1 MGNLSYIILLPLIAS
16 LIVGF
21 GKLGAT
27 YSRLVAI
34 SVTAIQLLV
43 LAKITLIFDPS
54 QAGFQLTESYNW
66 IHLNLGSLG
75 HFVSKYAIGVDGL
88 SLGLLLLTGL
98 VSFVALWNSKDIHDK
113 IEGYYALVL
122 LLNASLMGCFVA
134 QDMFL
139 FYIFF
144 EFMLLP
150 MYFLIG
156 IWGGPRR
163 NYASL
168 KFFIYTL
175 VGSLFILIV
184 MLGIALA
191 YMDPYE
197 TAISLQKLGVNQGFG
212 IEALQS
218 MQTALAAHE
227 IAPNQIV
234 HSFDMQALS
243 DAHNC
248 QPNNLF
254 SPQSGFLLG
263 GLSGRA
269 WGFWL
274 LFIGFAI
281 KLPLVPL
288 HTWLPD
294 AHVEAPTP
302 ISVLLAGVLLK
313 IGAYGW
319 LRMAIPFFP
328 AEAIQA
334 APIMAGLGVLSII
347 YGAYNA
353 LAMTDLKKLVAYSS
367 VSHMGFVLLG
377 IASFTPEGWQ
387 GAIYQLLSHG
397 ILSSLLFLMVG
408 VLYSRTGN
416 RQIDNFS
423 GLATT
428 MPWFTVISGIA
439 IFASLGLP
447 GFSGFIGEFFSL
459 MGAFTSSNL
468 TPIYAVLGGLGILLG
483 AGYLLWTFQKIFL
496 GSYYVRE
503 STWELPDLTIMEK
516 ISLFGLGILS
526 IIFGIFPGIIFELS
540 EIFVTNSLNLLFHS

>member
-43 LAKITLIFDPS
+43 LAKITLIFDPT

>member
-1 MGNLSYIILLPLIAS
+1 MGNLSYIILLPLLAS

-21 GKLGAT
+21 GKLGTT

-34 SVTAIQLLV
+34 GVIGIQLLV
-43 LAKITLIFDPS
+43 LAKIALVFDPT
-54 QAGFQLTESYNW
+54 QAGFQLTESHDW

-75 HFVSKYAIGVDGL
+75 QFVSKYSLGVDGL
-88 SLGLLLLTGL
+88 SIGLILLTGL
-98 VSFVALWNSKDIHDK
+98 VSFVALWNSQEIKEK
-113 IEGYYALVL
+113 MAGYYALVL
-122 LLNASLMGCFVA
+122 LLNASLIGCFLA
-134 QDMFL
+134 RDMFL

-184 MLGIALA
+184 MLGISLA

-197 TAISLQKLGVNQGFG
+197 TALSLQKIGANENFG
-212 IEALQS
+212 LEALQS

-227 IAPNQIV
+227 MTPNQIV

-243 DAHNC
+243 DVNNC
-248 QPNNLF
+248 QTNNLF
-254 SPQSGFLLG
+254 SPQSGYLLG

-328 AEAIQA
+328 AEALQV
-334 APIMAGLGVLSII
+334 APILAGLGALSII

-377 IASFTPEGWQ
+377 IASFNSEGWQ
-387 GAIYQLLSHG
+387 GAIFQLLSHG

-423 GLATT
+423 GLATK

-459 MGAFTSSNL
+459 MGAFTSAHL
-468 TPIYAVLGGLGILLG
+468 TPVYAIIGALGILLG
-483 AGYLLWTFQKIFL
+483 AGYLLWTFQKIYL
-496 GSYYVRE
+496 GAYFVRE
-503 STWELPDLTIMEK
+503 SSWELSDLTLLEK
-516 ISLFGLGILS
+516 LSLFGLGILS

-540 EIFVTNSLNLLFHS
+540 EIFVTNSLNLIFH

>member
-1 MGNLSYIILLPLIAS
+1 MGNSSLIILLPLIAS
-16 LIVGF
+16 LVIGF
-21 GKLGAT
+21 GKLGKT
-27 YSRLVAI
+27 YSRMVAI
-34 SVTAIQLLV
+34 GVIGIQLLV
-43 LAKITLIFDPS
+43 LAKIALIFNPT
-54 QAGFQLTESYNW
+54 QVGFQQTESFAW
-66 IHLNLGSLG
+66 IHLNLGNLG
-75 HFVSKYAIGVDGL
+75 QFVSNYALGIDGL
-88 SLGLLLLTGL
+88 SLGLILLTGL
-98 VSFVALWNSKDIHDK
+98 ISFVALWNSNEIHEK
-113 IEGYYALVL
+113 LEAYYALVL

-134 QDMFL
+134 RDMFL
-139 FYIFF
+139 FYVFF

-156 IWGGPRR
+156 IWGGTRR

-184 MLGIALA
+184 MLGISIA

-197 TAISLQKLGVNQGFG
+197 TALALQKINPSQAFG
-212 IEALQS
+212 LEDLQK
-218 MQTALAAHE
+218 MQIALAAHE
-227 IAPNQIV
+227 ISPNQIV
-234 HSFDMQALS
+234 HSFDLQALS
-243 DAHNC
+243 DPLNC
-248 QPNNLF
+248 LPNNLF

-319 LRMAIPFFP
+319 LRLAIPFFP
-328 AEAIQA
+328 LEAIEA
-334 APIMAGLGVLSII
+334 APIMAGLGVVSII

-387 GAIYQLLSHG
+387 GAIFQMLSHG
-397 ILSSLLFLMVG
+397 ILSSLLFLIVG
-408 VLYSRTGN
+408 VLYTRTGN
-416 RQIDNFS
+416 REIDNFS
-423 GLATT
+423 GIASK
-428 MPWFTVISGIA
+428 MPRFTVISGIA

-459 MGAFTSSNL
+459 MGAFTSSHL
-468 TPIYAVLGGLGILLG
+468 TPIYAILGGFGILLG
-483 AGYLLWTFQKIFL
+483 AGYLLWTFQKIYL
-496 GSYYVRE
+496 GSFFVRE
-503 STWELPDLTIMEK
+503 NTWELPDLTPLEMC
-516 ISLFGLGILS
+516 SLFGLGLLS

-540 EIFVTNSLNLLFHS
+540 DFFVTNSLNLIFR